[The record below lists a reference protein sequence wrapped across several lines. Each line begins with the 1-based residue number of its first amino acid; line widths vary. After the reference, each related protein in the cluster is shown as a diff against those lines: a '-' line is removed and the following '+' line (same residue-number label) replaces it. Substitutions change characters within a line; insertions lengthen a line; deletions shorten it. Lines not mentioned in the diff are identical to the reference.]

1 MNTAL
6 LSVAFANNAL
16 YLPGDAVSSELS
28 PAAAALLVV
37 LNKHG
42 LCVDEDTLHHLNA
55 LGDDDISAIDA
66 LIREVYRTDANW
78 AALTREWNTRPTG
91 VSFINFF
98 VTALANVDP
107 EFRGHGTTL
116 PCGHFIPDGV
126 FDLSRYTGCPFCGT
140 SFVSAKANLEIHDA
154 ATLTEL
160 HRWTQEDADKEA
172 AKLLAMPTPLDA
184 TMSARLRKLV
194 EGLPAD
200 LFVNFDEIPCAE
212 TRALVGAEFLE
223 RGDMRFADFAKTPT
237 DMLRLLWSIKTGRLR
252 ITRPADEK
260 KFLEKYHNY
269 YSSGLIT
276 LADNAAEMKLKL
288 HYNRT
293 TGRAVARRFES
304 FDMSAEEICV
314 NMHPYRQMWVRFI
327 RALRL
332 NDQAR
337 RCGLEKL
344 SEVLDRF
351 YRRDYCVWSGEVD
364 KARMSGNL
372 DRLLTLLRQRP
383 GAFARCLFD
392 TVLDF
397 GMEPVSK
404 AFAQVA
410 TKLPVRL
417 LVSLYNAVSGYFL
430 PTMPERHVVLPSG
443 LVKALPYNPGISRLS
458 ESERRDIALELQQ
471 VVLTALYDIYSVQEP
486 LSGDKVYID
495 RELYE
500 CPVPVG
506 DRGNSVAVSGSAIPG
521 QKFDV
526 KGDKVRVF
534 MHWGVGM
541 PAMHFDMD
549 LSCLLVGKDKKV
561 DIAYYNLDG
570 YGAIH
575 SGDIQRIPDTVGAAE
590 YIELDI
596 PELLSNGLDYAVFTT
611 NAYSVPK
618 LSPDVIVGWMS
629 SEHPMK
635 VDNETGVAYNPAD
648 VDHMVTVG
656 AMSLSRGMV
665 FGILDLH
672 ARKILWLEAANNN
685 RTLAGLDLASI
696 EALQKRL
703 AEKISIGAL
712 IALKAK
718 ARGVTVSTVPTDA
731 KVYDMSNWHEAGIL

>member
-160 HRWTQEDADKEA
+160 HRWTQEDAEKEA

-184 TMSARLRKLV
+184 TMTARLKKLV

-212 TRALVGAEFLE
+212 TRALVGAEFLGL
-223 RGDMRFADFAKTPT
+223 GDMRFADFAKTPT
-237 DMLRLLWSIKTGRLR
+237 DMLRLLWSMKTGRLR
-252 ITRPADEK
+252 ITRPAEEK

-332 NDQAR
+332 NDQAC

-351 YRRDYCVWSGEVD
+351 YRQDYCVWSGEVD

-417 LVSLYNAVSGYFL
+417 LVSLYNAVPGYFL

-471 VVLTALYDIYSVQEP
+471 VVLTALYDIYSAQEP

-575 SGDIQRIPDTVGAAE
+575 SGDIQRIPDKVGAAE

-596 PELLSNGLDYAVFTT
+596 PKLLSNGLDYAAFTT

-629 SEHPMK
+629 SEHPME

-648 VDHMVTVG
+648 VDYMVTVG